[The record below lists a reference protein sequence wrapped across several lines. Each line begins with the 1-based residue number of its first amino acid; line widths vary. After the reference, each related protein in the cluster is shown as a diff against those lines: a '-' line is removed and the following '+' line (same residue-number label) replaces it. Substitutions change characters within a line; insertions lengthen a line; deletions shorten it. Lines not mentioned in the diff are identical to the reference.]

1 MKMCHPSD
9 TQATTFLQGLII
21 SRLIVLPTS
30 LNTLRL
36 PSRPLLNRLNV
47 SLSRESRVSNSPESE
62 SLGNRESPTL
72 RNPSLSGISRRMAV
86 STGTYHNPHI
96 SHTGGSGGKRSGQ
109 STDTHQAKGTHPIP
123 TIQSKDTLPSIR
135 KWPVG
140 HSLVCP
146 GFPHSS
152 QKGRLSA

>member
-9 TQATTFLQGLII
+9 TQATTILQGLII
-21 SRLIVLPTS
+21 SRLIVLPTP

-47 SLSRESRVSNSPESE
+47 SLSPESE

-86 STGTYHNPHI
+86 STGTYHNPHR
-96 SHTGGSGGKRSGQ
+96 SHTDGSGGKRSGQ
-109 STDTHQAKGTHPIP
+109 STDTHQAKGTHPIHS
-123 TIQSKDTLPSIR
+123 IQSKDTLPSIR
-135 KWPVG
+135 NSSVG

-146 GFPHSS
+146 GFHHSS
-152 QKGRLSA
+152 QKARLSA